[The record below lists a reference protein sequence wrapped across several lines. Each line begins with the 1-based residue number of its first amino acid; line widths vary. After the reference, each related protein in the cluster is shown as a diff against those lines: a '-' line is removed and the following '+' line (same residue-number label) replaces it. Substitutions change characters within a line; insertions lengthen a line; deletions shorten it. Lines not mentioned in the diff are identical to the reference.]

1 MQTIQTTE
9 AVDTEQQSVTGD
21 EMLTKS
27 IFRFTVLSIVLA
39 HAGGCSLSATGTIY
53 KGSESVGEEF
63 ETTGVVNGLW
73 QYDVEQNRSRLKEL
87 LPEDTSIDVDQEAKL
102 YQVRVGIRRGMLN
115 ALATEVVVL
124 PEGWSYT
131 TTDKIEGDKVINIG
145 DVVSIRAR
153 KNRMVD
159 YLIKIVRK
167 CNLPAKEDERPE
179 WNIGCQSISEFDDD
193 GYAGNKYYWTAF

>member
-1 MQTIQTTE
+1 
-9 AVDTEQQSVTGD
+9 
-21 EMLTKS
+21 
-27 IFRFTVLSIVLA
+27 
-39 HAGGCSLSATGTIY
+39 
-53 KGSESVGEEF
+53 
-63 ETTGVVNGLW
+63 
-73 QYDVEQNRSRLKEL
+73 
-87 LPEDTSIDVDQEAKL
+87 
-102 YQVRVGIRRGMLN
+102 MLN